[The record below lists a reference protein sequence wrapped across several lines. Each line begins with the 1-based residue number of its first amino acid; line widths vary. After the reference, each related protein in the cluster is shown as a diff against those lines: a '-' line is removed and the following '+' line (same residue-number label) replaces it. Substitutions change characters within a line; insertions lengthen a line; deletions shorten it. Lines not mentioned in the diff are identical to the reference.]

1 MLKKTLD
8 CWKNLPLRK
17 KIIWLAAP
25 VIAFIII
32 LAILLLINP
41 APKLEFDS
49 YNSNQGGFSVQI
61 PGGTMEMSNSQ
72 SKFFDRQVTLYQ
84 HISDTLGY
92 RFQVMHF
99 DMPAGFITPIEKNG
113 MFAQLISDFLA
124 PVNGTVTDSV
134 PVEIDGNQ
142 GVTIDAGWM
151 SGEQEYIASL
161 LVLMISNRVFVVS
174 ALGPTEDTR
183 KNYIRDFPGSFELK
197 I

>member
-1 MLKKTLD
+1 
-8 CWKNLPLRK
+8 
-17 KIIWLAAP
+17 
-25 VIAFIII
+25 
-32 LAILLLINP
+32 
-41 APKLEFDS
+41 
-49 YNSNQGGFSVQI
+49 
-61 PGGTMEMSNSQ
+61 
-72 SKFFDRQVTLYQ
+72 
-84 HISDTLGY
+84 
-92 RFQVMHF
+92 MHF

-174 ALGPTEDTR
+174 ALGPTEDAR